1 MRLPTDV
8 TLRAGTLE
16 DELLERSRAWLTE
29 EERHRY
35 DEYGS
40 RSRARQFLM
49 GRGLVRE
56 LLADRFG
63 AAPADIRV
71 RADEDGAPCVAD
83 RPDCRISIAH
93 SGNRAVAAAANR
105 AIGVDLERIQPRRE
119 DLYRAF
125 LAPDEYE
132 LLDAL
137 CTDENGDARGDP
149 MAAQILCWTLKEA
162 ALKARGTGLRV
173 SPRSLRI
180 VLEETGSARVRD
192 REGAGSWTVRYER
205 RDDYLLS
212 IAYPV

>member
-1 MRLPTDV
+1 MQLPTDV

-29 EERHRY
+29 EERRRY
-35 DEYGS
+35 EKYGS
-40 RSRARQFLM
+40 RSRARQFQL

-56 LLADRFG
+56 LLADRFRV
-63 AAPADIRV
+63 APADIRV
-71 RADEDGAPCVAD
+71 RTDEDGAPRVAD

-93 SGNRAVAAAANR
+93 SGERAVAVAAR
-105 AIGVDLERIQPRRE
+105 RSVGVDLERIQTRRD

-137 CTDENGDARGDP
+137 CTDENGDARGDA
-149 MAAQILCWTLKEA
+149 MAAQILCWTLKES

-173 SPRSLRI
+173 SPKTLRI
-180 VLEETGSARVRD
+180 VLEETGAARVRD